1 MRISK
6 INELKRGAF
15 VPIKSFRLQD
25 DLNPKLWNDFEIDNL
40 VRKQLITIAK
50 DFYEGCDLQAKIKD
64 IVLCGSLCNYNWSEK
79 YSDFDLHIIIDFIDV
94 DDEYELVENLCDLA
108 KKMWN
113 TLHQIKIKGYDVEI
127 AIQDSDVML
136 QEIEDGK
143 MGGVFSLKNNKW
155 IKIPEKIEFKPNE
168 RMIKEKSKVL
178 MMLIDEIEE
187 DSKTK
192 EFSQLENRIKK
203 VWNKIKD
210 YRKSGLES
218 ESGEFSIGNLIFKL
232 LRRNGYIDR
241 FMELKRKLYDSQFK

>member
-1 MRISK
+1 
-6 INELKRGAF
+6 
-15 VPIKSFRLQD
+15 
-25 DLNPKLWNDFEIDNL
+25 
-40 VRKQLITIAK
+40 
-50 DFYEGCDLQAKIKD
+50 
-64 IVLCGSLCNYNWSEK
+64 
-79 YSDFDLHIIIDFIDV
+79 
-94 DDEYELVENLCDLA
+94 
-108 KKMWN
+108 MWN